1 MHVWMDG
8 GVGGLKSD
16 PSVLVGEVKR
26 KMCLLCAV
34 VIVVRTVVTAA
45 RLVAAGIAVDD
56 APARGSRR
64 EPGECCRDGKQRQHM
79 DFFFCFFINNKSNPV
94 QPGHIYY

>member
-8 GVGGLKSD
+8 GFGGLKSD
-16 PSVLVGEVKR
+16 PSVLVGEGKR

-64 EPGECCRDGKQRQHM
+64 EPGECCREGKQRQRHYG
-79 DFFFCFFINNKSNPV
+79 FFSLFFC
-94 QPGHIYY
+94 